1 MTTTETDHSATG
13 RPDGTDPDG
22 SQPAGTP
29 GSGDGHDHGFEIT
42 HRRRWPWLVG
52 GVVVVLAAG
61 AAIIVPRLSGAASP
75 NEIAGATL
83 YVATA
88 EGNAR
93 EQALVEFVA
102 EEIAPDYGITVEF
115 KGLADSNTI
124 NRAVSEGEVAATV
137 YQHELWLSQVLDANP
152 GFEETAATPVFR
164 WGFGLWS
171 EKWGSVEEI
180 PDGATI
186 SLYSDPANE
195 AQGLWVLERA
205 GLIELDPAIDKW
217 NATQDDI
224 VANPKNLELVLLD
237 FGAQSRALPDLDAA
251 VGYTEYYL
259 AAKIPVEQQIF
270 APPAPDEFAGQLTVG
285 TRWLDEPN
293 IQNLIKA
300 FQDPRVQEYLS
311 TDPDVQGVLL
321 PLDAR

>member
-1 MTTTETDHSATG
+1 MTTTETTRRPAGDGT
-13 RPDGTDPDG
+13 PDGPD
-22 SQPAGTP
+22 Q
-29 GSGDGHDHGFEIT
+29 HDHGFELT
-42 HRRRWPWLVG
+42 RRRRWPWVVG
-52 GVVVVLAAG
+52 GAVVVAA
-61 AAIIVPRLSGAASP
+61 AAAAVVVPRLGGEATA

-93 EQALVEFVA
+93 EQALVEYVA
-102 EEIAPDYGITVEF
+102 EEIAPDYDITIEF

-124 NRAVSEGEVAATV
+124 NRAVNDGEVAATV
-137 YQHELWLSQVLDANP
+137 YQHELWLGQVLEANP
-152 GFEETAATPVFR
+152 DFRETAATPVFR

-171 EKWGSVEEI
+171 AKWGSVEEI

-205 GLIELDPAIDKW
+205 GLITLDPAVDKW
-217 NATQDDI
+217 TATQDDI
-224 VANPKNLELVLLD
+224 VENPKDLEFVLLD

-251 VGYTEYYL
+251 VGYTEYYI

-285 TRWLDEPN
+285 TEWIDEPN
-293 IQNLIKA
+293 IQNLIAA
-300 FQDPRVQEYLS
+300 FQDPRVQEYLA
-311 TDPDVQGVLL
+311 TDPEVKGVLL
-321 PLDAR
+321 PLDAE

>member
-1 MTTTETDHSATG
+1 MTTTDTRRERATS
-13 RPDGTDPDG
+13 D
-22 SQPAGTP
+22 
-29 GSGDGHDHGFEIT
+29 HDHGFELRRT
-42 HRRRWPWLVG
+42 RRWPWLAG
-52 GVVVVLAAG
+52 GAVALLAVG
-61 AAIIVPRLSGAASP
+61 AAVVVPRLGGAETANTVP
-75 NEIAGATL
+75 GATL

-93 EQALVEFVA
+93 EQALVEHVA
-102 EEIAPDYGITVEF
+102 EEIAPDYGITVAF

-124 NRAVSEGEVAATV
+124 NRAVNDGEVAGTI
-137 YQHELWLSQVLDANP
+137 YQHKLWLGQVLEANP
-152 GFEETAATPVFR
+152 DFRETAATPVFR

-171 EKWGSVEEI
+171 AKWGSVDEI

-205 GLIELDPAIDKW
+205 GLITLDPAVDKW
-217 NATQDDI
+217 TATQADI
-224 VANPKNLELVLLD
+224 VENPKNLELVLLD

-251 VGYTEYYL
+251 VGYTEYYV

-285 TRWLDEPN
+285 TEWIDEPN
-293 IQNLIKA
+293 IQKLIEA
-300 FQDPRVQEYLS
+300 FQDPRVQEYLA
-311 TDPDVQGVLL
+311 TDPEVKGVLL
-321 PLDAR
+321 PLAAE